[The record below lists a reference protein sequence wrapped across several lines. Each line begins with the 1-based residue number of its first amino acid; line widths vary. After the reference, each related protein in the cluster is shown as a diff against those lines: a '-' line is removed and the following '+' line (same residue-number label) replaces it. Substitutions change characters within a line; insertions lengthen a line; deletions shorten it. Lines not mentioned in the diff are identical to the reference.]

1 MDTFHLLEYV
11 KTNNLKSISIYLDR
25 DQLNFFHQL
34 LTLKNNFKNYLTRL
48 QIFQHTT
55 YANIPI
61 TIKYSYNN

>member
-34 LTLKNNFKNYLTRL
+34 KN
-48 QIFQHTT
+48 
-55 YANIPI
+55 
-61 TIKYSYNN
+61 IKK